1 MMNQLLEIIKSR
13 TFENDK
19 LYLIKNLN
27 DDYGFFYSNKEI
39 IFGKKSD
46 RTSIGSSISTDYL
59 DMELNVYIESLNLN
73 NTYNSGNYDLLIFKN
88 ITEEIKMDIFYSI
101 CCSYANDQS
110 GISFSDFFNSLVDI
124 FREHGDMDY
133 ANVLGLLGEMIFIK
147 KVYEVSGK
155 NISQNWH
162 RTGINSKFDFT
173 FSGLNIEVKTTSKS
187 ELEFSLK
194 HSQIFNNQNNYV
206 AIVNVLETGE
216 GESIETLCDYF
227 QKTKPFSTDVKLQ
240 ICINKELT
248 RVRKPGKNKFSLD
261 NIFLID
267 VNDMKRLDDIPSCI
281 SNISYDYD
289 FSDIRKS
296 DINKIKDIL
305 N

>member
-1 MMNQLLEIIKSR
+1 MNQLLETIRSKN
-13 TFENDK
+13 FEEDK
-19 LYLIKNLN
+19 LYLIENIN
-27 DDYGFFYSNKEI
+27 DNFGFFYSNREI

-46 RTSIGSSISTDYL
+46 KTSIGSSISTDYL
-59 DMELNVYIESLNLN
+59 DMELNVYIESLNMN

-88 ITEEIKMDIFYSI
+88 IDDEIKMDIFYNI
-101 CCSYANDQS
+101 CSSYANDQS

-147 KVYEVSGK
+147 KTYEICGK

-216 GESIETLCDYF
+216 GESIETLYDYF

-240 ICINKELT
+240 ICLNKELA

-261 NIFLID
+261 NISIVN
-267 VNDMKRLDDIPSCI
+267 VNDMKKIEDIPSCI
-281 SNISYDYD
+281 NNISYDYD
-289 FSDIRKS
+289 FSDDQKM
-296 DINKIKDIL
+296 DISKIADIL